1 MRTPAYRRGGA
12 LSIPHPLIIL
22 PPSVAQLDSSV
33 HPQSQSTVQFTNTKS
48 VFGPRCH
55 TYLAAFNVRT
65 LKQASQQAALAVTL
79 DSLRIDVCC
88 LSETRI
94 QDSSS
99 VTMLSAPSLS
109 SRFHLRTSGDADAD
123 SMGRAG
129 VGVVLSSRAEQALVE
144 WIPVNS
150 RLCAMRLRTSIK
162 CSRTKNVERC
172 LFIVSVYAPT
182 DCSSDAAK
190 DEFYD
195 ALEDFVETGEK
206 F

>member
-1 MRTPAYRRGGA
+1 MSLGSRTKRSEIYPSTRRTVEQIMIYPE
-12 LSIPHPLIIL
+12 LPIFPLI
-22 PPSVAQLDSSV
+22 
-33 HPQSQSTVQFTNTKS
+33 N
-48 VFGPRCH
+48 
-55 TYLAAFNVRT
+55 
-65 LKQASQQAALAVTL
+65 
-79 DSLRIDVCC
+79 
-88 LSETRI
+88 
-94 QDSSS
+94 SSS

-109 SRFHLRTSGDADAD
+109 LRFHLRTSGDADAD

-150 RLCAMRLRTSIK
+150 RLCATRLRTSIN

-195 ALEDFVETGEK
+195 ALEALLKRAKSSDIVMIAGDMNAQVE
-206 F
+206 